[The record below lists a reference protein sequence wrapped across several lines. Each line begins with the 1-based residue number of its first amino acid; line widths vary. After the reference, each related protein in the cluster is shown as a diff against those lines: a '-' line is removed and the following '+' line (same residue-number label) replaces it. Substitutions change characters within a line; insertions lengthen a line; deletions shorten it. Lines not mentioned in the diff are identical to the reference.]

1 MSQVK
6 IEEQIGGIILTL
18 KGQFVGGDETD
29 ELRQTI
35 KNIADQKKR
44 NLIIDLDKVT
54 YLNSTAL
61 GVLIS
66 AHAHFA
72 KKEGKIVLCNVGKSI
87 ENLFVITKLTLVFP
101 IFDSR
106 EEAIKSISE

>member
-6 IEEQIGGIILTL
+6 IEEQIGGAVISL
-18 KGQFVGGDETD
+18 KGQFSGGEETD
-29 ELRQTI
+29 ELRNAFSSLAEKDVTKAI
-35 KNIADQKKR
+35 VDFNRA
-44 NLIIDLDKVT
+44 T

-66 AHAHFA
+66 AHANFT
-72 KKEGKIVLCNVGKSI
+72 KRDGKIVLANVGKSI

-101 IFDSR
+101 ISTSID
-106 EEAIKSISE
+106 EAIKIISE